1 MTEKKPVKHKPKR
14 KTRTDPVSGPSKRD
28 YLLPGPC
35 KEPAQDMREAMPS
48 TEGRGNPVEVSGM
61 EIGPNDG
68 ELGMDQ
74 KVTTT
79 PGRSGLGSGHSSDE
93 IEQSQDHKEAAPP
106 AGNEMEVDEGSG
118 MDIDQ

>member
-1 MTEKKPVKHKPKR
+1 
-14 KTRTDPVSGPSKRD
+14 
-28 YLLPGPC
+28 
-35 KEPAQDMREAMPS
+35 MREATPH
-48 TEGRGNPVEVSGM
+48 TGGRGNQEERSGM

-68 ELGMDQ
+68 DIGMDQ
-74 KVTTT
+74 EVTTT